1 MKITFDIP
9 NRLIDNDLGY
19 VDVRFH
25 KDGIYI
31 NKVTTCDYEHPYFA
45 ELPFSV
51 QDCLFCKHYE
61 VRNDVDRCYNCI
73 KGNTN
78 GYESSVTIK
87 R

>member
-51 QDCLFCKHYE
+51 QDCLFCKHY
-61 VRNDVDRCYNCI
+61 NCI